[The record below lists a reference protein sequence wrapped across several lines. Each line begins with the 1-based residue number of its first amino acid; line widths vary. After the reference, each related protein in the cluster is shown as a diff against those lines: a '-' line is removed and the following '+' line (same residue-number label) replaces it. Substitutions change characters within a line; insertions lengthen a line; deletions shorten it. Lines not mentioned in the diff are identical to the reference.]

1 MFKFLCS
8 KKGFTVVE
16 LGITVTI
23 LGILTAIAIPA
34 FYSGIKKQKQNDC
47 INQRTVI
54 ESTVQEVLYGMMDNG
69 RKQERI
75 GIAIWPDG
83 VNKILYNPTGQI
95 VFDIDSSYNYT
106 YYTPLNTSLT
116 IGQLRGGYNSDY
128 SKESCEST
136 GRYLKKERLANVAFY
151 TYLSNAEIPVCPF
164 ANYENEDTADD
175 YYYCIFEDGT
185 VRCNCPECNEID

>member
-16 LGITVTI
+16 LGITVTV

-47 INQRTVI
+47 RNQCIVI

-83 VNKILYNPTGQI
+83 VNKIQYNPTGQI